1 MPAGA
6 AGCCGGYGG
15 GDGGMRG
22 GYAKMP
28 ELELKTSEKL
38 YKEALSLLPGGVS
51 SPVRAVKPFPFYAAR
66 ARGSRIFDVDGN
78 EYIDYCMGYGPLIL
92 GHAHPAVEEAVRT
105 QLEKGWLFGTPH
117 ELELKL
123 AKKIV
128 RHYKSI
134 EMVRFVNSGT
144 EATMSA
150 IRLARGFT
158 GREKILKVEGGFHG
172 AHDAVLVRAGS
183 AATAVPASKGIPKGV
198 IENTLQV
205 PFNDVEAL
213 SEVVE
218 RNRDELAA
226 FILEPVLGNVGLILP
241 EEGYL
246 EEVRKITAENDVL
259 LIFDEIIT
267 GFRLGMGG
275 AQERF
280 GVRPDITTLGK
291 VVGGGFPLGVVG
303 ARREIME
310 HMAPAGDV
318 YQAGTFN
325 GNPISLCA
333 GLAAVETLERE
344 KIHTKLEKLGDEL
357 VRALEDIISDR
368 KLGGVSI
375 SGIASMFQIFFGQF
389 DGRPPRNYEEA
400 LKCDKE
406 KYLELFWRMLRRGV
420 FLPPSQFETCFISAA
435 HSDEDI
441 ETTIEAYDRSLA

>member
-1 MPAGA
+1 MVLVPAWKQSKA
-6 AGCCGGYGG
+6 
-15 GDGGMRG
+15 R
-22 GYAKMP
+22 
-28 ELELKTSEKL
+28 LKNSEKL
-38 YKEALSLLPGGVS
+38 YEEALTLLPGGVS
-51 SPVRAVKPFPFYAAR
+51 SPVRAVKPFPFYVVR
-66 ARGSRIFDVDGN
+66 AKGSKIFDVDGN
-78 EYIDYCMGYGPLIL
+78 EYIDYCLGYGPLLL
-92 GHAHPAVEEAVRT
+92 GHAHPAIKKAVET

-128 RHYKSI
+128 RYYKSV

-158 GREKILKVEGGFHG
+158 SREKILKIEGGFHG
-172 AHDAVLVRAGS
+172 AHDAVLVKAGS
-183 AATAVPASKGIPKGV
+183 AATAIPASKGIPMNL

-218 RNRDELAA
+218 KKKEELAA

-241 EEGYL
+241 EKGYL
-246 EEVRKITAENDVL
+246 EEVRKVTAENDVL

-280 GVRPDITTLGK
+280 GIYPDITTLGK

-310 HMAPAGDV
+310 FIAPAGEV

-325 GNPISLCA
+325 GNPVSLCG
-333 GLAAVETLERE
+333 GLATVEVLERAR
-344 KIHTKLEKLGDEL
+344 IHEKLEKMGREL
-357 VRALEDIISDR
+357 VRALKDIISDK
-368 KLGGVSI
+368 KLEYGVSGI
-375 SGIASMFQIFFGQF
+375 SSMFQIFFGQF
-389 DGRPPRNYEEA
+389 DGHPPRNYEEA
-400 LKCDKE
+400 LRCDRE
-406 KYLELFWRMLRRGV
+406 KYLGLFWRMLQRGV
-420 FLPPSQFETCFISAA
+420 FLPPSQFETCFLSAA
-435 HSDEDI
+435 HSDDDI
-441 ETTIEAYDRSLA
+441 KTTVEAYEEILKRLC